1 MLKYVQIKFVLLNYL
16 LYFLNFAVKLFY
28 HLKKYE
34 CNEATSIT
42 VSFFIK
48 QLSFFKDQNKFK
60 PLLDIANTLFRRHYQ
75 PEQDV
80 CVDGNL
86 VGTRGGR
93 AMLRYI
99 SSKHS
104 KFGIK
109 FWVLAESAT
118 GYIIRMTCNLGK
130 KFQPVTS
137 GFCEGT
143 TVFMD
148 LLRESLLLGRGY
160 HVFPTVFSLPLNWP
174 KLYETIGLSSHARL
188 GQIGDYQQRSRM
200 RM

>member
-1 MLKYVQIKFVLLNYL
+1 MLKCVQIKFVLLNYL
-16 LYFLNFAVKLFY
+16 LYFLNFAVNFFY

-75 PEQDV
+75 PEQNV
-80 CVDGNL
+80 CVDENL

-93 AMLRYI
+93 AMLQYI

-118 GYIIRMTCNLGK
+118 GYIIRMTCNLNFNYCVK
-130 KFQPVTS
+130 A
-137 GFCEGT
+137 
-143 TVFMD
+143 
-148 LLRESLLLGRGY
+148 
-160 HVFPTVFSLPLNWP
+160 FSLVEVIMFLRQFF
-174 KLYETIGLSSHARL
+174 HFH
-188 GQIGDYQQRSRM
+188 
-200 RM
+200 

>member
-1 MLKYVQIKFVLLNYL
+1 
-16 LYFLNFAVKLFY
+16 
-28 HLKKYE
+28 
-34 CNEATSIT
+34 
-42 VSFFIK
+42 
-48 QLSFFKDQNKFK
+48 
-60 PLLDIANTLFRRHYQ
+60 
-75 PEQDV
+75 
-80 CVDGNL
+80 
-86 VGTRGGR
+86 
-93 AMLRYI
+93 MLRYI

-160 HVFPTVFSLPLNWP
+160 HVFATVFFSSIELAKALRNHRTFLTRTIRSNRRLPATIKDANVDSETTHFMKKGDHLLAAHKRSNSRRP
-174 KLYETIGLSSHARL
+174 DRLFLLRFLPTLLKVCLKLSEHTTAAWVKSMV
-188 GQIGDYQQRSRM
+188 QICNYLFTATQENH
-200 RM
+200 